1 MARQK
6 REVFNRPQKQFGSSV
21 WIRLT
26 SGLLLGALLIGCGVE
41 LPGLEPPTDTLYY
54 PSSTT
59 DLGNGELLIVN
70 GNFDLRFKTAWLN
83 VLDLDAAIQAGR
95 DEAPIESYLTG
106 EELRILSHPGR
117 LSLLEGQVLLP
128 HRGAN
133 HRGEALVSSISID
146 QGSLLCGAVEPE
158 ISGEMTTLEKATGC
172 DETGL
177 IRLMP
182 DGSNE
187 QDGAVLADESI
198 FEGAF
203 EGAFHAEQFLWDHD
217 DIEETPKRRLAA
229 VAFLNSNWL
238 WLFELLDEEWQPIMV
253 TLLPSSATGDVA
265 FLEFNGKEKLLI
277 SGRGSS
283 TTPGRFLLM
292 DITDSMESGQYEGE
306 SFPFSDGLLARE
318 SVRVSVDS
326 DVNHVLALSRNPDGI
341 VSISLDPETRIEG
354 DQFREVPSFDLVDF
368 AAIEGRVL
376 DMATHPVTSGSLIAV
391 SSYGEDRLW
400 VAHYQGGRFEVVWE
414 WDFSKSDGY
423 TRVQGPFGVTWVQNG
438 DSLYLINTHFEA
450 HAISIFDFSDWESR
464 QIDRVVKLYSER
476 MTQR

>member
-1 MARQK
+1 VRLS
-6 REVFNRPQKQFGSSV
+6 GGLILGILLSS
-21 WIRLT
+21 
-26 SGLLLGALLIGCGVE
+26 CGVE

-59 DLGNGELLIVN
+59 DLGNGKLLIVN

-83 VLDLDAAIQAGR
+83 VLDLDAAIGIGT
-95 DEAPIESYLTG
+95 DEAPIEPYLTG

-117 LSLLEGQVLLP
+117 LSVLGEQVLLP

-133 HRGEALVSSISID
+133 HRGEALVSSISIS
-146 QGSLLCGAVEPE
+146 QGSLQCGEVDAV
-158 ISGEMTTLEKATGC
+158 ISPEMTTLEKATGC
-172 DETGL
+172 DEVGL

-182 DGSNE
+182 DGSDE
-187 QDGAVLADESI
+187 LDGRVLAEESI

-203 EGAFHAEQFLWDHD
+203 EGAFHAEQFVWDD
-217 DIEETPKRRLAA
+217 DENDDTPGRQLAA

-238 WLFELLDEEWQPIMV
+238 WLFELIDNQWEPIMV
-253 TLLPSSATGDVA
+253 TLLPSSATGDLG

-292 DITDSMESGQYEGE
+292 DITESMLSGQYEGE

-318 SVRVSVDS
+318 SVRVSVDQE
-326 DVNHVLALSRNPDGI
+326 NNQVLALSRSPDGI

-354 DQFREVPSFDLVDF
+354 DQFREVPSFDLIDF

-376 DMATHPVTSGSLIAV
+376 DMAPHRVEDGSLVAV

-400 VAHYQGGRFEVVWE
+400 VAHYSEGQFDVVWE

-423 TRVQGPFGVTWVQNG
+423 SQVQGPFGVTWARNE

-450 HAISIFDFSDWESR
+450 HAISIFDFTDWKSR
-464 QIDRVVKLYSER
+464 NIDRVVKLYSER